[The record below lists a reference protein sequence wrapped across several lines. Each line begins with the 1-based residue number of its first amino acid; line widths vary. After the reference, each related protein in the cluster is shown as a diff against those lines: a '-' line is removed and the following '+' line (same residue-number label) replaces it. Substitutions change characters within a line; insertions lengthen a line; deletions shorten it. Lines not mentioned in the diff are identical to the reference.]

1 MTTTSLD
8 EALNEMVR
16 TLSEKTPSELSD
28 YARMIERAYVHIL
41 IERQLR
47 VDEGMQ
53 VSGVSYLD
61 GAGK

>member
-8 EALNEMVR
+8 EALNGMVR
-16 TLSEKTPSELSD
+16 TLSEKTTGELSD

-41 IERQLR
+41 IEQQLR
-47 VDEGMQ
+47 FNEGMK

-61 GAGK
+61 GPE